1 MDRLCE
7 DETSWAEVLQETV
20 ESITETLERAKVL
33 YSEDPDAFVNKN
45 YGLLGQAISTYSK
58 LFTRTGCSSR
68 KELEA
73 RWAQHFTIP
82 IIRDTI
88 EDLVSVEVYS
98 PF

>member
-33 YSEDPDAFVNKN
+33 YSGLFIVFLVDSDLIQLFVCVCVYVEDPDAFVNKN

-58 LFTRTGCSSR
+58 LFTRSIS
-68 KELEA
+68 
-73 RWAQHFTIP
+73 I
-82 IIRDTI
+82 D
-88 EDLVSVEVYS
+88 
-98 PF
+98 